1 MVLGRSPQAQ
11 FRVDDSRVSRSHARV
26 DWHGGSFQLTDL
38 SMRRRLESPLLAG
51 RDSCREASALLTEA
65 HAKAAS
71 ALARIN

>member
-1 MVLGRSPQAQ
+1 MGK
-11 FRVDDSRVSRSHARV
+11 DDPTVATEMALNDLAWRLDAITRELL
-26 DWHGGSFQLTDL
+26 QL
-38 SMRRRLESPLLAG
+38 RRRLESPLLAG